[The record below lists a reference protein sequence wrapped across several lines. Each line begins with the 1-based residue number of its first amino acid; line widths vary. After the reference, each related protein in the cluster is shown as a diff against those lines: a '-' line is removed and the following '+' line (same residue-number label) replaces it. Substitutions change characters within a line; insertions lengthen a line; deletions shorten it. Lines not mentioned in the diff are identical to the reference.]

1 MSSRGLY
8 SLSCWLSDPT
18 PRDTRA
24 AVAEVE
30 MACTPFSDFGAYRPR
45 GMLIRLHRVLL
56 LSAGSLYSP
65 KRASLLRL
73 RGTPMQPLLECM
85 RPPAHSAGV
94 RTDLARRSCCR
105 CFTNCHRSVQGRFLL
120 YAVIVVSTW
129 QDSHAAADGA
139 HDASAS
145 FRRRR
150 PTPRDVH
157 AAAVSGRKPLPSPV
171 TAVCI
176 DSAGRSF
183 RFTTFHCLSMRGLYP
198 RPWAS
203 SVLTALDAHTSAA
216 GVPRAMTPTACVAF
230 SDPSETLTH
239 CLQPVA
245 A

>member
-1 MSSRGLY
+1 MCDNQIDWAKNVCGSEY
-8 SLSCWLSDPT
+8 NLSKDYDDPILSIL
-18 PRDTRA
+18 PRCSAQNYGD
-24 AVAEVE
+24 VA
-30 MACTPFSDFGAYRPR
+30 
-45 GMLIRLHRVLL
+45 
-56 LSAGSLYSP
+56 LYSP
-65 KRASLLRL
+65 KKASLLRL
-73 RGTPMQPLLECM
+73 RGTLMQPLLECM

-94 RTDLARRSCCR
+94 VRNDLARRSCCR
-105 CFTNCHRSVQGRFLL
+105 CFTDCHRSVQRLLFLL
-120 YAVIVVSTW
+120 AGIVVPTW

-150 PTPRDVH
+150 PTQRDVH

-216 GVPRAMTPTACVAF
+216 GVPRAMTPIPSVAF

>member
-45 GMLIRLHRVLL
+45 EMLIRLHRVLL
-56 LSAGSLYSP
+56 LNAGSLYSP

-73 RGTPMQPLLECM
+73 RGTLMQPLLERM

-105 CFTNCHRSVQGRFLL
+105 CFTDCHRSVQGRFLL

-157 AAAVSGRKPLPSPV
+157 AAAVSGRKPVPPPV

-183 RFTTFHCLSMRGLYP
+183 RFTTFHRMSVTGRYP

-203 SVLTALDAHTSAA
+203 SVLTA
-216 GVPRAMTPTACVAF
+216 
-230 SDPSETLTH
+230 
-239 CLQPVA
+239 
-245 A
+245 

>member
-1 MSSRGLY
+1 
-8 SLSCWLSDPT
+8 
-18 PRDTRA
+18 
-24 AVAEVE
+24 

-45 GMLIRLHRVLL
+45 GMLIRFHRVSL
-56 LSAGSLYSP
+56 LSAGNLYSP

-73 RGTPMQPLLECM
+73 RGTLMQPLLECM
-85 RPPAHSAGV
+85 RPPANSAGV
-94 RTDLARRSCCR
+94 VRNDLARRSCCR
-105 CFTNCHRSVQGRFLL
+105 CFTDCHHSVQRLLFLL
-120 YAVIVVSTW
+120 AGIVVPTW

-183 RFTTFHCLSMRGLYP
+183 RFTTFHRMSVTGRYP

-203 SVLTALDAHTSAA
+203 SVLTA
-216 GVPRAMTPTACVAF
+216 
-230 SDPSETLTH
+230 
-239 CLQPVA
+239 
-245 A
+245 